1 MSVRIAAVM
10 RTVIAAL
17 LALLGTMGSGCVQHP
32 ASMIGGIRVYLG

>member
-1 MSVRIAAVM
+1 MSAPITSVM
-10 RTVIAAL
+10 RTAIPAI